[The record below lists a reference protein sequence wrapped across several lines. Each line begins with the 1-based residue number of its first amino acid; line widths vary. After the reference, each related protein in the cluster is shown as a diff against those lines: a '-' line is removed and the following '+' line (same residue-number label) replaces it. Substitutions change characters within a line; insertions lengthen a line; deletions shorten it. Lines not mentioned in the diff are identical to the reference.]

1 MTTEFVNF
9 GFKGVFA
16 RSVAKYN
23 KKKKVYSKS
32 VKIRKLVHWFS
43 GKDGA
48 ISGKELD

>member
-32 VKIRKLVHWFS
+32 VQIREKS
-43 GKDGA
+43 
-48 ISGKELD
+48 SR